1 MEDFAVTFVKL
12 ACSQFSVNV
21 PEEGFLGKFFVCKK
35 LLLLGIDY
43 QQMSSF
49 GNDGRPSSRFGK
61 RQSDCIGNYSRIL
74 GVTTVGCKNKYFH
87 GCSRKSFESI
97 LHLQNRYNVKED
109 HK

>member
-35 LLLLGIDY
+35 LLLLGIDC

-49 GNDGRPSSRFGK
+49 GNDGRPSSRF
-61 RQSDCIGNYSRIL
+61 RTVLVIIL
-74 GVTTVGCKNKYFH
+74 GYW
-87 GCSRKSFESI
+87 E
-97 LHLQNRYNVKED
+97 LQLSVVNRNIFMDVRGNHSNPYCISKIGIM
-109 HK
+109 